1 MKEKTAYIISLLSI
15 MLCFSLPG
23 VAQQTASVDEAIDAT
38 LHIAFET
45 AGEKEYKTVQY
56 ALFKTENKATQV
68 MEKMEAALALQRGDN
83 GSIILTAWDDALK
96 AQKVKFRKSKGNG
109 EIRLHA
115 YADMAVLITSYL
127 PEDELTAEG
136 AKFCVIP
143 LKQGKTEYEHLFK
156 SKVGEGVHSV
166 DNVEVVGMNR
176 DTISIRTAPAIDD
189 GKNMYFKVHVELP
202 EGYGSEEGRLVVQP
216 VAVDCQNEDTL
227 EYISGIVME
236 GRKYHK
242 MQNRAML
249 FDYMKNDKVA
259 YAYTPKLMWADEKIY
274 IDTTLVYRKPE
285 RRKTYKIPFE
295 VKIADMNHVYFSR
308 KVSTGSCNGKNIFKF
323 LDLGVA
329 AADMDLQEFHIDAES
344 TYSTKNQDLRLKF
357 EVGKSILTT
366 DSTNQKQLDAL
377 VEELKSYGDQLM
389 EVKVEATA
397 SPDGGLETNR
407 QLATDRTKVAAARV
421 RNYLGKADLAYHVAQ
436 PKVFTWDDVAK
447 ELEQNDHAEV
457 AQKVRGAMGSNGF
470 GGDEKIKALAEY
482 DSLIVPVLE
491 GLRMMRV
498 TYRYE
503 KEHVMDETEVLQAYY
518 QRKQS
523 LLRGTGKDLSDG
535 DYYNLFNIIRD
546 SLEQDTLT
554 MIAYRHI
561 LRHGG
566 YDQIKFSMYVAN
578 RMAMLNQRRGKP
590 DAEVLRPFIN
600 TRNRHITTKEEGERA
615 QKNRREVLI
624 NQIITYFQT
633 EERDSALSFCNYWFA
648 NDKDP
653 KVERLKQYITFKEGF
668 IRYAT
673 GQLDAVEAAK
683 VEEAMNFVFSCAK
696 DNRAIVYAEAHDL
709 LGISM
714 ADAEKTVRQM
724 DDDNAKKWYLMGII
738 YAAKEEEHMVGQRPE
753 GFVPEYLA
761 FFHHSFLLEPEYKW
775 LYFNEGQVS
784 DELREK
790 YKYRKKDYAKY
801 AEMFSNLVSL
811 SERNGETLP
820 DGEGEIEISGGD
832 DDETD
837 E

>member
-1 MKEKTAYIISLLSI
+1 MNTFANRIHTFFLLLALSV
-15 MLCFSLPG
+15 LPLLT
-23 VAQQTASVDEAIDAT
+23 VSAQGDALDAT
-38 LHIAFET
+38 ISVAFET
-45 AGEKEYKTVQY
+45 AGEREYKTVQY

-68 MEKMEAALALQRGDN
+68 MAQMEAALSLQRGDN
-83 GSIILTAWDDALK
+83 GSIILTAWDDAVK

-109 EIRLHA
+109 EIRVHA

-127 PEDELTAEG
+127 PEDELTAES
-136 AKFCVIP
+136 AKFAVIT
-143 LKQGKTEYEHLFK
+143 LKDGKAEYEHLFK

-166 DNVEVVGMNR
+166 DNVEVLGTNR
-176 DTISIRTAPAIDD
+176 DTITISTAPAIDD
-189 GKNMYFKVHVELP
+189 GKNLYFKIHVELP
-202 EGYGSEEGRLVVQP
+202 EGYGNENGRLIVQP
-216 VAVDCQNEDTL
+216 VAVDCQTEDTVD
-227 EYISGIVME
+227 YISGIVME
-236 GRKYHK
+236 GRKYHA
-242 MQNRAML
+242 MQNRAMK
-249 FDYMKNDKVA
+249 FDYMKYDKVS

-295 VKIADMNHVYFSR
+295 VQIADMNHVYFTR
-308 KVSTGSCNGKNIFKF
+308 KAATGSCNGKNIFKF

-329 AADMDLQEFHIDAES
+329 AADMDLEEFHIDAES

-366 DSTNQKQLDAL
+366 DSVNQMQVDAL
-377 VEELKSYGDQLM
+377 IEELKSYGDQLM
-389 EVKVEATA
+389 EVRVEATA
-397 SPDGGLETNR
+397 SPEGGLESNR
-407 QLATDRTKVAAARV
+407 QLATERTRVAANRV
-421 RNYLGKADLAYHVAQ
+421 RGYLGKADLAYHIAQ
-436 PKVFTWDDVAK
+436 PRVYTWDDVAK
-447 ELEQNDHAEV
+447 ELESQDKAEL
-457 AQKVRGAMGSNGF
+457 AQKIRGAMGANGY
-470 GGDEKIKALAEY
+470 GGDAAIMSLPEY
-482 DSLIVPVLE
+482 ESDVVPVLE
-491 GLRMMRV
+491 SLRMMRV

-503 KEHVMDETEVLQAYY
+503 KEHVMDETEVRQAYY
-518 QRKQS
+518 QRKHA

-535 DYYNLFNIIRD
+535 DYYNLFNIIKD

-566 YDQIKFSMYVAN
+566 YEQVKFSMYVAN

-590 DAEVLRPFIN
+590 DADVLRPFIN
-600 TRNRHITTKEEGERA
+600 TRLRAVTTKDISDNA
-615 QKNRREVLI
+615 QKNRREILI
-624 NQIITYFQT
+624 NQIITYFQM

-673 GQLDAVEAAK
+673 GQLDAVEAEK
-683 VEEAMNFVFSCAK
+683 VQQAMEFVYGCAR
-696 DNRAIVYAEAHDL
+696 DNKAVIYAEAHDM
-709 LGISM
+709 LGISL
-714 ADAEKTVRQM
+714 ADAEKLVREM
-724 DDDNAKKWYLMGII
+724 EDGNAKKWYLMGII
-738 YAAKEEEHMVGQRPE
+738 SAAKEEEHSVGTRAADY
-753 GFVPEYLA
+753 VPDYLA
-761 FFHHSFLLEPEYKW
+761 YFHHCFLLEPEYKW

-790 YKYRKKDYAKY
+790 YRYRRKDFAKY
-801 AEMFSNLVSL
+801 SEMFGRLVVL
-811 SERNGETLP
+811 SDNDSVATGE
-820 DGEGEIEISGGD
+820 EGEIEISGD